1 MFLKS
6 LTISSKGE
14 IIREINFKK
23 GINLIVDE
31 TSNIDD
37 KTTGNNVG
45 KTTVLKLVDFCL
57 GADSR
62 IAYVDPESKKDTY
75 TLVKDFLIN
84 KEVLITLILKE
95 DLENKNSSEI
105 IIERNFLSYKKKIQ
119 RINGDNLTEEEF
131 ELKLLQ
137 LIIPEHHEEKPSF
150 RQIISHNIRYKD
162 GNINNTLKTL
172 DKFTTD
178 AEYETL
184 YLFLF
189 GCDFSGGN
197 SKQIILEKLKQENN
211 FKSRLEKQQTKTAY
225 ETALALIDS
234 EIKDLN
240 EKKSRFNLNENFEL
254 DLDKLNKIKYEINR
268 TSSELSKYTIRID
281 LINEAE
287 QEINSRKSEIDLQ
300 QLQLIYQQASDN
312 ISGIQKTFNDL
323 VSYHNKM
330 ITEKVKFIKKE
341 LPELEKKLRDEQ
353 SQLKKLLN
361 EEKDLSLLITQSDS
375 FEALEGVIVGLNEK
389 YKTKGEYENVLK
401 QLTEVDGNI
410 KNYTTQLDQIDDELF
425 SNHFEKTL
433 QEQLNKFN
441 KHFASIS
448 SQLYNEQYLIKYDII
463 KNKNNQRLYKFSAFN
478 SNISSGKKQGE
489 ISCFDIAYT
498 IFANEEKISCLHFL
512 LNDKK
517 ELMHDNQLVKIAE
530 FVNKNNIQFIASILK
545 DKLPEELNNEDY
557 FAVKLSQKDKL
568 FRIEQIN

>member
-162 GNINNTLKTL
+162 ENINNTLKTL

-268 TSSELSKYTIRID
+268 KSSELSKYTIRID

-375 FEALEGVIVGLNEK
+375 FEALEGIIVGLNEK